1 MESGQL
7 LLKEW
12 QAQAVLDMAALFY
25 ADPENRAAFKAW
37 KKRKSAGATAP
48 VGGTEA
54 KK

>member
-1 MESGQL
+1 MESGKL

-37 KKRKSAGATAP
+37 KKRKNAGAKAP
-48 VGGTEA
+48 AGGTEA

>member
-1 MESGQL
+1 MESGKL

-25 ADPENRAAFKAW
+25 ADPENRAACEAW

-48 VGGTEA
+48 AGGTEA

>member
-1 MESGQL
+1 MESGKL

-25 ADPENRAAFKAW
+25 ADPENRAAFEAW
-37 KKRKSAGATAP
+37 KKRKSAEAKAP
-48 VGGTEA
+48 AGGTET

>member
-37 KKRKSAGATAP
+37 KKRKNAGAKAP
-48 VGGTEA
+48 AGGTEA